1 MVVNRKKTIKDLEE
15 ILEKLTN
22 DLSIS
27 NRAIKELDKKLN
39 SAVVSISRLKVY
51 VDEELSKKTIVYKY
65 QKENLNNN
73 SSEITRSRAV
83 EVYQEFKQKQKENE

>member
-1 MVVNRKKTIKDLEE
+1 MVVKRKKTIKDLEE